1 MSMNKFWS
9 VPATSLIL
17 KTEIGKNQVLKSLM
31 EKSIGTNLNA
41 TSTLP
46 LDIKSKNEIYKE
58 VAEGSD
64 KTGMSLK
71 FSQTY
76 TYAKLLMKFYKSG
89 VVNVWNNNKE
99 YKTLKNQ
106 QFKISLVVEGKD
118 ANTKLP
124 NFTKLTHHMSQMLFI
139 NKIENERGNSGIK
152 DHSKGD
158 FQISPKL
165 FNLTRSEYQ
174 LIKRTPKDFL
184 KLPMFAIIFAIFVE
198 MTPIICYAI
207 PQVTPSTC
215 VLPSIEPR
223 IWNSAYNK
231 EIQKS
236 VDQENLVSQSTKTA
250 YNLPLDQV
258 QNLTKALNLVS
269 KYIPSKMYPESVLR
283 DRLQSHFN
291 YLVVDNYY
299 LSGLNGNGNIDNLSF
314 QELLNACL
322 ERNLII
328 NLKEEMS
335 KFDKIDNE
343 FDKRK
348 IQNEMMI
355 ELKGRLTRFLIDF
368 QNSNIGYLTI
378 TNNLP
383 SVDGLKLQ
391 QYRK

>member
-1 MSMNKFWS
+1 M
-9 VPATSLIL
+9 
-17 KTEIGKNQVLKSLM
+17 GKNQVLKSLM
-31 EKSIGTNLNA
+31 EKSVATNLNA

-58 VAEGSD
+58 VADNG

-71 FSQTY
+71 LSQTY
-76 TYAKLLMKFYKSG
+76 AYAKMLMKFYKSG
-89 VVNVWNNNKE
+89 VSNVWNNNKQ
-99 YKTLKNQ
+99 YKLLKNQ
-106 QFKISLVVEGKD
+106 QFKINSVVGGKD
-118 ANTKLP
+118 TDIKLP
-124 NFTKLTHHMSQMLFI
+124 NFVKLTHHMSQMLFI

-158 FQISPKL
+158 FQITPKL
-165 FNLTRSEYQ
+165 FNLSRGEYQ
-174 LIKRTPKDFL
+174 LIKRTPKDFM

-223 IWNSAYNK
+223 IWNSAYNR

-236 VDQENLVSQSTKTA
+236 VDEENLFSQSTKTA
-250 YNLPLDQV
+250 YNLPLNQV
-258 QNLTKALNLVS
+258 QNLCKALNLVS
-269 KYIPSKMYPESVLR
+269 KYIPSKLYPESVLR
-283 DRLQSHFN
+283 DRLQNHFN
-291 YLVVDNYY
+291 YLSVDNYY
-299 LSGLNGNGNIDNLSF
+299 LSGLNGNGNINNLSF

-328 NLKEEMS
+328 DLKEEMS

-343 FDKRK
+343 VDKQK
-348 IQNEMMI
+348 IQNELMI
-355 ELKGRLTRFLIDF
+355 DLKGKLTRFIIDF

-383 SVDGLKLQ
+383 PVDSSKLQ
-391 QYRK
+391 QYRN